1 VSSYRI
7 WWVLALH
14 LALVSSASAA
24 PKRVLVLPLDGNAD
38 ASARGKLNL
47 SVQKLAKDGAAGAVV
62 TIGDATFDEAAAA
75 VGCDPAVPKCAIA
88 VRQTLGVDELIYG
101 TVTADPTGQTI
112 VVVRRSSVT
121 DNPLKDTTVV
131 LGPTDPPEKAERELS
146 PMFGVTPSE
155 VPDKPPEPLPL
166 PPGPPEP
173 KRDNT
178 KRNIGIACATGGGVM
193 LIIGLV
199 LWNSASNKQDEV
211 DAAPTRTVDD
221 LRRLQ
226 DLEDRTQTLA
236 ITGDVMVLLGLG
248 LGGYGAWVLYKD
260 SKEHRTVV
268 VTPTASPE
276 GAGLTIGGTW

>member
-1 VSSYRI
+1 MSSYRI

-14 LALVSSASAA
+14 LVLVTSASAA

-38 ASARGKLNL
+38 PSARGKINL
-47 SVQKLAKDGAAGAVV
+47 SVQKLAKEGAAGAVV
-62 TIGDATFDEAAAA
+62 TIGDATFEEAAAA
-75 VGCDPAVPKCAIA
+75 VGCDAAAPKCAIS

-101 TVTADPTGQTI
+101 TVSADPTGQTI
-112 VVVRRSSVT
+112 VVIRRSSVT
-121 DNPLKDTTVV
+121 DSAPKDTTVV
-131 LGPTDPPEKAERELS
+131 LRPTDPPAKAERELS
-146 PMFGVTPSE
+146 PMFGVTPGE
-155 VPDKPPEPLPL
+155 GPVTPPQPLPL

-178 KRNIGIACATGGGVM
+178 KRNIGIACAGGGGVM

-199 LWNSASNKQDEV
+199 MWNSASNKQDEV

-221 LRRLQ
+221 LMRLQ

-236 ITGDVMVLLGLG
+236 LTGNVMVLLGLG

-260 SKEHRTVV
+260 SKEHRTIV
-268 VTPTASPE
+268 VTPTATP
-276 GAGLTIGGTW
+276 AGPGVTIGGTW